1 MKKRGQFMNLGQ
13 ATKLIRTASGLRQN
27 ELAKRLHVTAN
38 YISMVENGK
47 REPSVSFL
55 RELARVFNV
64 PIGFFFLW
72 EETGTRP
79 IKRNVDHLRDL
90 MAQLES
96 MYVFANRPKI
106 RKGRAA

>member
-1 MKKRGQFMNLGQ
+1 MNLGQ

-27 ELAKRLHVTAN
+27 ELAKRLHVTSN

-55 RELARVFNV
+55 RELARVFGV
-64 PIGFFFLW
+64 PIGLFFLW
-72 EETGTRP
+72 DDTGMRP
-79 IKRNVDHLRDL
+79 VKRNADHLRDL
-90 MAQLES
+90 VAQLES
-96 MYVFANRPKI
+96 MYAFANRSKI

>member
-1 MKKRGQFMNLGQ
+1 MNLGQ
-13 ATKLIRTASGLRQN
+13 VTKLIRTASGLRQN
-27 ELAKRLHVTAN
+27 ELAKRLRVTAN

-64 PIGFFFLW
+64 PVGLFFLW
-72 EETGTRP
+72 EETGMRSV
-79 IKRNVDHLRDL
+79 KKNVDHLRDIVT
-90 MAQLES
+90 QLES

-106 RKGRAA
+106 RKRRAA